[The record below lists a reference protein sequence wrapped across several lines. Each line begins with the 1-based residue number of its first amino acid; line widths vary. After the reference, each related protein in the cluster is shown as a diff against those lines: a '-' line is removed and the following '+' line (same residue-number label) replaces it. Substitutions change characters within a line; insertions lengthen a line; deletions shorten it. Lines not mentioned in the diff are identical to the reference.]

1 MIRVFLK
8 WLAALARRP
17 GLRPLAGALRRGL
30 GDHRYSALRSSLLPV
45 SSAISLSA
53 QDGDLRPRLNE
64 VSAPLLRV
72 DHAWA
77 IPDLGYLVV
86 GWCLDPGRRLRSLLV
101 ESGGQRSQDLV
112 ANWVRLPR
120 PDVLKAFPQ
129 LSNRDPKVGFIAL
142 AHVRVCGVAP
152 RLEVD
157 TAGFRPQYQLLPVR
171 EPGPAIEFSRAV
183 LATFS
188 LPHADLRRLIDA
200 HIGPALERVW
210 AAQAQPVPEP
220 DVRWFGVPPVQPT
233 GTVIVPLYG
242 RYDFM
247 RYQLA
252 LFADDAAM
260 PGVELLYVVDDPRIH
275 DAVLELAAEIQ
286 PLFRIPFAVV
296 HAGRNLGF
304 AGANNLGARVARGD
318 LLLLVN
324 SDLMPARAGWVEA
337 ARVALASIPEAGA
350 IGAQL
355 LYEDGSVQHEGMGT
369 EPYAGW
375 GGLQINTHPRKGF
388 APGAPGAPPRR
399 VPAVTAA
406 FLALKRK
413 LYLELGG
420 FDEGY
425 ILGDFEDSDLCR
437 RIRERKLEC
446 FVLPDLD
453 LYHLERQSQNLAGE
467 AAWKS
472 KLSLINA
479 WRHERASST
488 VTA

>member
-1 MIRVFLK
+1 MLRTLVNWF
-8 WLAALARRP
+8 AALARRP
-17 GLRPLAGALRRGL
+17 PLRPLVNALRRGL
-30 GDHRYSALRSSLLPV
+30 GDHRYSALRSRLLAVSTTTSLP
-45 SSAISLSA
+45 AH
-53 QDGDLRPRLNE
+53 DGDLRPRLDE
-64 VSAPLLRV
+64 VSAPLVRI

-77 IPDLGYLVV
+77 LPDLGYLVV
-86 GWCLDPGRRLRSLLV
+86 GWCLDPGRRLDTLLV
-101 ESGGQRSQDLV
+101 ESGGERSEDL
-112 ANWVRLPR
+112 AADWVRLPR

-129 LSNRDPKVGFIAL
+129 LSDRDPKVGFIAL
-142 AHVRVCGVAP
+142 ARVRVCAVPP
-152 RLEVD
+152 RLEVN
-157 TAGFRPQYQLLPVR
+157 AVGFRPQYQPLRVR
-171 EPGPAIEFSRAV
+171 EPWPAVEFSRAV

-188 LPHADLRRLIDA
+188 LPNADLRRLIDA

-210 AAQAQPVPEP
+210 GAQAQPAREP
-220 DVRWFGVPPVQPT
+220 DIRWFGEQLDHPANS
-233 GTVIVPLYG
+233 VIVPLYG

-252 LFADDAAM
+252 LFADDPAM
-260 PGVELLYVVDDPRIH
+260 SGVELLYVVDDPRIH
-275 DAVLELAAEIQ
+275 DEVLELAAEIQ

-304 AGANNLGARVARGD
+304 SGANNLGARVARGD

-337 ARVALASIPEAGA
+337 ARMAFASIPEAGA

-375 GGLQINTHPRKGF
+375 GGLHINTHPRKGF
-388 APGAPGAPPRR
+388 AAGSPGAPPRR

-425 ILGDFEDSDLCR
+425 IIGDFEDSDLCR
-437 RIRERKLEC
+437 RIRERNLEC
-446 FVLPDLD
+446 FVLPGLD

-479 WRHERASST
+479 WRHERASNT
-488 VTA
+488 VTT